1 MTEPLLVRPPRLGFL
16 SLVFDAVFM
25 WQHYVLYAPAARG
38 TARAAPAKPHEE
50 EHLID
55 RIQ

>member
-1 MTEPLLVRPPRLGFL
+1 MTEPLLVRPRLGFL

-25 WQHYVLYAPAARG
+25 WQHYVLYAPVRG